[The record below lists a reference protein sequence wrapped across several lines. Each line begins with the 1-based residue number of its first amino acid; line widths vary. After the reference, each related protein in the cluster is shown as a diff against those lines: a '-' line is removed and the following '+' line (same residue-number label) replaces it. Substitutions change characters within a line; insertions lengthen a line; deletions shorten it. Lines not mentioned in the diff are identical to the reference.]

1 MMSQPKQTIKQISGL
16 QAIAE
21 QYDALLC
28 DVWGVVHNGIAIY
41 EGVAECLQ
49 QWRAQRGPVL
59 LLTNAPRPA
68 QAVQARLDR
77 LGMPPNTYDAILSSG
92 DATYEMLKQRAAQ
105 GQVCH
110 FAGAMQKDEMLL
122 QGIDL
127 QFAPVE
133 QADFVLLTGLMDDRA
148 ETPADYQQA
157 IDKWRQRGLPVIC
170 ANPDRVVEL
179 GGQILYC
186 AGAIAE
192 IYEQQGGEV
201 IWVGKPYPPIY
212 QTALGRLA
220 DLSGL
225 DKPRVLAA
233 GDGYTTDILG
243 ANKAG
248 LDVIFV
254 TGGLAASELGR
265 TPTAQTIAQFLQSH
279 NAHATYFTQSL
290 IWS

>member
-1 MMSQPKQTIKQISGL
+1 MMSEPEREIEQLSGL
-16 QAIAE
+16 QIIAE

-49 QWRAQRGPVL
+49 TWRAQRGPVL

-68 QAVQARLDR
+68 QAVKNRLDK
-77 LGMPPNTYDAILSSG
+77 LGMPPNTYDGILSSG
-92 DATYEMLKQRAAQ
+92 DATYDMLKQRAAQ

-110 FAGAMQKDEMLL
+110 FVGVPPKDEMLL

-127 QFAPVE
+127 TFAPVE

-148 ETPADYQQA
+148 ETPADYQPA
-157 IDKWRQRGLPVIC
+157 IDKWKQKELPVIC
-170 ANPDRVVEL
+170 ANPDRVVEF

-186 AGAIAE
+186 AGAVAE

-212 QTALGRLA
+212 ETALNRLA
-220 DLSGL
+220 ELSGL

-233 GDGYTTDILG
+233 GDGYKTDILG

-248 LDVIFV
+248 LDVIFI
-254 TGGLAASELGR
+254 TGGLAASELGQQY
-265 TPTAQTIAQFLQSH
+265 TPQAIRQFLQSH
-279 NAHATYFTQSL
+279 NAHANYFTQSL